1 MKLARVTKLT
11 KLVLHAAADIGTET
25 LWIFIVLM
33 GWGTAVVGWYR
44 IIHDWLYL
52 K

>member
-1 MKLARVTKLT
+1 MKFARVTKLT

-25 LWIFIVLM
+25 LWICVVLM
-33 GWGTAVVGWYR
+33 GWGLAGVGWYR
-44 IIHDWLYL
+44 IIYDWLYL